1 VKAVKGS
8 PANYANEHESQIRNF
23 ETSMIEPAATIQ
35 FDAGLIRVHSRA
47 LAGYLLTQCLS
58 APRLFG

>member
-1 VKAVKGS
+1 
-8 PANYANEHESQIRNF
+8 
-23 ETSMIEPAATIQ
+23 MIEPAATIQ